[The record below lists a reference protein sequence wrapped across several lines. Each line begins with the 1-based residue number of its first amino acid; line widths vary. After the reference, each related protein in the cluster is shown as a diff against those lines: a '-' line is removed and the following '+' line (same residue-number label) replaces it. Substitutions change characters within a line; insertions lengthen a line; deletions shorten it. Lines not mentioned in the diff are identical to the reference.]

1 MQKGQGEKSCEIQ
14 GGGQEMAASCVKS
27 VAKNLIMTIQVN
39 WCQFWNEATQ
49 IDLNCCYQIFFH

>member
-49 IDLNCCYQIFFH
+49 IDLNCCY